1 MPLERRW
8 LTAFVDECQRLAGHA
23 LDPHPTDA
31 TLGLRALVAEAPASI
46 SLPERFLVRGLFA
59 ELAARL
65 EREAPARSR
74 ALSRALLAVSP
85 ITPAD
90 TFRDE
95 LARLV
100 DSCEETLPKASAPA
114 KRPTP
119 R

>member
-1 MPLERRW
+1 
-8 LTAFVDECQRLAGHA
+8 T
-23 LDPHPTDA
+23 LDPHPADA
-31 TLGLRALVAEAPASI
+31 IVGLRALVAEAPASI

-65 EREAPARSR
+65 EHGARAGSR
-74 ALSRALLAVSP
+74 RLWRALLAVSP

-100 DSCEETLPKASAPA
+100 DSCVETLGEASAPA
-114 KRPTP
+114 KRPP
-119 R
+119 RR